1 MYTLYFSPGSCSL
14 IVNCLLEE
22 LAVPFD
28 LKRVD
33 FESKEHQG
41 EAYRKLNP
49 KGKVPVLVTP
59 DGPLTECM
67 AIVEY
72 VCDRHDRERR
82 WLPEPGSWE
91 RARALERIATLS
103 TEIHN
108 NLGSRFFHADA
119 YSGDPAVQAAVKA
132 SGAHGLT
139 SFFREEDARLKRDH
153 WSGGASPD
161 ASDLYFM
168 VVARWGRW
176 LEDSALRMPNIE
188 RFFRRMTER
197 PAVKRAMER
206 EGIKPFG
213 T

>member
-22 LAVPFD
+22 LQVPFEM
-28 LKRVD
+28 KRVD

-59 DGPLTECM
+59 EGPLTECL

-72 VCDRHDRERR
+72 VCDRHDPRRR
-82 WLPEPGSWE
+82 WLPAPGSWE
-91 RARALERIATLS
+91 RARAMERLATLS

-108 NLGSRFFHADA
+108 NLASRFFHADA
-119 YSGDPAVQAAVKA
+119 YGDAPAVQAAVKEGGA
-132 SGAHGLT
+132 SRLT
-139 SFFREEDARLKRDH
+139 SFFREEDARLTRDT
-153 WSGGASPD
+153 WSGQAEPD

-168 VVARWGRW
+168 VLARWGRW

-197 PAVKRAMER
+197 PAVGRAMQR

>member
-22 LAVPFD
+22 LGVPFD

-33 FESKEHQG
+33 FESREHEG

-59 DGPLTECM
+59 HGPLTECM
-67 AIVEY
+67 ALVEY
-72 VCDRHDRERR
+72 VCDRHDPQRR
-82 WLPEPGSWE
+82 WLPEGGSWE
-91 RARALERIATLS
+91 RARAMERMATLS

-108 NLGSRFFHADA
+108 NLANRFFHADGF
-119 YSGDPAVQAAVKA
+119 SGDPAVQAAVKE
-132 SGAHGLT
+132 SGAKRLT
-139 SFFREEDARLKRDH
+139 AYFREEDKRLTGDH
-153 WSGGASPD
+153 WSGGAAPD

-168 VVARWGRW
+168 VIARWGRW

-188 RFFRRMTER
+188 RFFRRMTDR
-197 PAVKRAMER
+197 PAVQRAMQR